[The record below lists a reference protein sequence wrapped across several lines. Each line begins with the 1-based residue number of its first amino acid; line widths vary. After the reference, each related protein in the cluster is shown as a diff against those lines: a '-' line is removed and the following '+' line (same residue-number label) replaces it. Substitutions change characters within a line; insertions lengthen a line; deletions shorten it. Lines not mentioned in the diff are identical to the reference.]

1 MSFSPA
7 DHLGA
12 AERSLHTVTRE
23 GAQLRMLTVHR
34 TYAAA
39 PSEVWHALTTPD
51 RLARWFAPVTG
62 DLRVG
67 GRYQVEGNAGGEVLA
82 CREPELLSLT
92 WEMPE
97 GHSWVD
103 VTLRPVAAGTLLQ
116 LDHSADPAGFAEFDA
131 TYGPG
136 ATGVGWELG
145 LMGMAE
151 HLADPEAPRPTEAE
165 LAALLD
171 QGLTEVMREA
181 ADGWAAAAVAWG
193 TPEEQARAAA
203 DRTFAFYTGQ
213 GPTGGQDGA
222 GDA

>member
-1 MSFSPA
+1 MPLSPA

-12 AERSLHTVTRE
+12 AERSLHTVTRD
-23 GAQLRMLTVHR
+23 GAELRMLTVHR

-39 PSEVWHALTTPD
+39 PDEVWHALTTPD

-82 CREPELLSLT
+82 CREPELISLT

-116 LDHSADPAGFAEFDA
+116 LDHSADPSGFAEFDA

-136 ATGVGWELG
+136 ATGLGWELG
-145 LMGMAE
+145 LMGLAE
-151 HLADPEAPRPTEAE
+151 HLTDPAAPRPTEAE
-165 LAALLD
+165 LAALLG
-171 QGLTEVMREA
+171 QGLTELMREA

-193 TPEEQARAAA
+193 TPPEQARAAA
-203 DRTFAFYTGQ
+203 DRTFAFYTGTGPEHAADQ
-213 GPTGGQDGA
+213 G
-222 GDA
+222 